1 MALIEM
7 KFGYLAWV
15 LLVGF
20 IGGFLGLSR
29 NYAKIKRT
37 INSKALL
44 SKSLFHKFLF
54 VLILLCKV
62 LFYISSSMLICWIAY
77 ELAAVCITKTEAC
90 LAIGCFCAFRGV
102 DWVIGTVDTAIKKKI
117 ETMDEN
123 DEYEYKDD
131 DLGDLPRPPRE
142 YR

>member
-1 MALIEM
+1 MTLIEM

-20 IGGFLGLSR
+20 IGAFVGLHR
-29 NYAKIKRT
+29 NWKKIKRS
-37 INSKALL
+37 ISSKNSAKGILNKIWFALV
-44 SKSLFHKFLF
+44 F
-54 VLILLCKV
+54 IGEI
-62 LFYISSSMLICWIAY
+62 LFYVASSMLICWIAY

-117 ETMDEN
+117 DTMGEN
-123 DEYEYKDD
+123 DEYGYKDE
-131 DLGDLPRPPRE
+131 DLGDIPRPPKE
-142 YR
+142 Y